1 MNELKFKISSALKDI
16 IGRDLISDDLIAV
29 FELVKNSY
37 DAHATKVDIIF
48 ENIYSSNSKIIIKD
62 NGKGMS
68 LKDLEEK
75 WLFVAYSA
83 KKEGTEDDAEDY
95 RNNIYSKK
103 PYAGAKGIGRFSCDK
118 LGSTLML
125 ETTKDSKT
133 EVLKTDWE
141 KFEGDLKDEF
151 INIAVEHS
159 SKSKSD
165 FGLKHGTVLEIGN
178 LRSQWNRAQLLK
190 LKKSL
195 AKLIN
200 PLNDDKE
207 KFQINLSVIEELDE
221 DKKNSSLFDQ
231 VNGNISNSI
240 FEVIS
245 KKTTKIEAIVSNE
258 GKYIETT
265 LTDNGK
271 LVYSIKENNTIDV
284 LPNTKISLYYLNQ
297 SAKATFA
304 RRMGLPFNQYGHVF
318 VYKNNFRVYP
328 YGEPGEDP
336 LKLDTRKAQGYG
348 RYLGTRELF
357 GQVQI
362 TDINEILKETSSRG
376 DGFKRDVALIE
387 LESFIFSTIRKLE
400 KYVVE
405 VQKWGF
411 TLDNQDYELDERLM
425 NLVTQISGS
434 TEIIELKVD
443 DDFLDRIEHAQEKS
457 VEGVVKNL
465 HEIAQRSKNE
475 DLLEQ
480 SNIISRKLKDLQ
492 DARKSAEK
500 EVDEVKVE
508 VKTAKKDLIQKET
521 ENLFL
526 KSVKSQDFDEIVSF
540 LHHVGISAINIDNSL
555 KLLIK
560 RISKGITISNDE
572 IVSSVKKI
580 LIENQKIL
588 SISKFASKANFKLYT
603 ASIEVNVVD
612 YIVEYIQ
619 NILGLVEGQKPNIHV
634 DNTSK
639 LNFTRSIK
647 PIEINIIIDNLIS
660 NSRRANAENIYINFE
675 LLKDYLEIKFVDDGK
690 GIDEKIANNIF
701 DFGFTTTSGSGI
713 GLYSIKNLIKGI
725 GGEIIL
731 NTQNKKRTEFIIKIK
746 KDENN

>member
-1 MNELKFKISSALKDI
+1 MNHLKFKISSALKDI

-37 DAHATKVDIIF
+37 DAHASNVDIIF
-48 ENIYSSNSKIIIKD
+48 ENIYSSNAKIIIKD

-83 KKEGTEDDAEDY
+83 KKEGTEEDSEDY
-95 RNNIYSKK
+95 RNSIYSKK

-118 LGSTLML
+118 LGSKLIL

-151 INIAVEHS
+151 INISVDHT
-159 SKSKSD
+159 SKNKSD
-165 FGLKHGTVLEIGN
+165 FGLKHGTVLEIGD
-178 LRSQWNRAQLLK
+178 LRGNWNRAKLLK

-200 PLNDDKE
+200 PLDDDRG
-207 KFQINLSVIEELDE
+207 KFKITLSVKEELNE
-221 DKKNSSLFDQ
+221 DQKHPLYNQ

-240 FEVIS
+240 FEVIT
-245 KKTTKIEAIVSNE
+245 KKTTKIEATVSDDND
-258 GKYIETT
+258 YIETT

-271 LVYSIKENNTIDV
+271 LVYSIKETKTIDV
-284 LPNTKISLYYLNQ
+284 LPNTKVSLYYLNR

-362 TDINEILKETSSRG
+362 TDSDEILKETSSRG
-376 DGFKRDVALIE
+376 DGFKRDEALLE
-387 LESFIFSTIRKLE
+387 LESLIFSTLRKLE
-400 KYVVE
+400 KYVVA

-411 TLDNQDYELDERLM
+411 TLENQDYELDERLM

-434 TEIIELKVD
+434 TDIIELKVD
-443 DDFLDRIEHAQEKS
+443 DDFIDRIEHAQVKS
-457 VEGVVKNL
+457 VEVVVRNL
-465 HEIAQRSKNE
+465 QEIAKRNKND

-480 SNIISRKLKDLQ
+480 SKIISTKLNELQ
-492 DARKSAEK
+492 KARKSAEK
-500 EVDEVKVE
+500 EVEEVRAI
-508 VKTAKKDLIQKET
+508 VKSTSKELIQKET

-526 KSVKSQDFDEIVSF
+526 KSVKSQDFEEIVSF

-560 RISKGITISNDE
+560 RISKGIIISNDE
-572 IVSSVKKI
+572 IVSTVKRI

-634 DNTSK
+634 NNQDK
-639 LNFTRSIK
+639 LKFIRNIK
-647 PIEINIIIDNLIS
+647 PIEINIIIDNMIS
-660 NSRRANAENIYINFE
+660 NSRRANAENIYIDFD
-675 LLKDYLEIKFVDDGK
+675 LKKDYLEIKFADDGK
-690 GIDEKIANNIF
+690 GIDENIIENIF

-713 GLYSIKNLIKGI
+713 GLYSIKKLIKGL
-725 GGEIIL
+725 GGEILL
-731 NTQNKKRTEFIIKIK
+731 NTSKKKRTEFIIKINR
-746 KDENN
+746 DENN